1 MGYRFTILVAV
12 FGLTYSLLLFNLYRI
27 QIVNGENFEAQAESQ
42 SASPEFLRANR
53 GGIYFTDKDGK
64 DLPAVLNKDFPFI
77 YAVPTEIEDAQEVS
91 AALSPLLD
99 IEVSKIREKLSKKDD
114 QYELLVHKASND
126 LAGKVKD
133 QKIKGIY
140 VRSESDRFYPLGER
154 AAHLL
159 GFVSPDGDSDQVVGR
174 YGLEKFYEKT
184 LAGKNGEAKDGE
196 ITKAEAGLDL
206 HLTIDGNIQ
215 IEASRILEKLVEK
228 HGATGGTIIVQD
240 PKTGKILA
248 SESLPGF
255 DPNKFSD
262 YPLENFLNPTVQKIY
277 EPGSVF
283 KVITMAS
290 GLDAKKITPD
300 TTYNDKGSI
309 TVSGKKIQNWD
320 LQAHGVV
327 TMTNVIEKSLN
338 TGAAFAESRIGHTLF
353 KTYLEKFGFDS
364 ETGIDIPGELSGD
377 LRRLNSKAP
386 VVAFATAS
394 FGQGVAVTPLELLN
408 AVSAIANGG
417 TLMRPYV
424 NSATGPKEVRRV
436 ISAEA
441 SRQTTA
447 MMISALDKAEVGH
460 IENYSLAGKTGT
472 AQVPDFKHGGYTDQ
486 VINTYVGFGPTTN
499 PRFTILIKLDEP
511 AGAPLAGTTVVPAFR
526 ELAQFILN
534 YYNIPPDRIKTPSQ
548 N

>member
-1 MGYRFTILVAV
+1 MGYRFTILATV
-12 FGLTYSLLLFNLYRI
+12 FGLIYSLLLFNLYKI
-27 QIVNGENFEAQAESQ
+27 QIINGENFEAQAESQ

-53 GGIYFTDKDGK
+53 GGIYFTDKENKIFG
-64 DLPAVLNKDFPFI
+64 AVLNKDFPLV
-77 YAVPTEIEDAQEVS
+77 YAVPTEIDDAQE
-91 AALSPLLD
+91 AAAVLSPILD
-99 IEVSKIREKLSKKDD
+99 IEISKIREKLSKKDD
-114 QYELLVHKASND
+114 QYELLVHKASSE
-126 LAGKVKD
+126 LASKIKD

-140 VRSESDRFYPLGER
+140 VRSESDRFYPLGDR
-154 AAHLL
+154 ASHIL
-159 GFVSPDGDSDQVVGR
+159 GFVSPGEDSDQIIGR
-174 YGLEKFYEKT
+174 YGLEKLYEES

-196 ITKAEAGLDL
+196 IIKPEAGEDLYLTLDE
-206 HLTIDGNIQ
+206 NIQ
-215 IEASRILEKLVEK
+215 IQASRIIKNLVEK
-228 HGATGGTIIVQD
+228 HRATGGSIIVQD

-248 SESLPGF
+248 SESLPSF
-255 DPNKFSD
+255 NPNKFSD
-262 YPLENFLNPTVQKIY
+262 YPLENFLNPVVQKIY

-283 KVITMAS
+283 KVVTMAS

-338 TGAAFAESRIGHTLF
+338 TGAAFAESKIGHTLF
-353 KTYLEKFGFDS
+353 KTYLEKFGFSDK
-364 ETGIDIPGELSGD
+364 TGIDLPGELSGD

-417 TLMRPYV
+417 TLMRPYI
-424 NSATGPKEVRRV
+424 NSTNGPKEIRRV

-447 MMISALDKAEVGH
+447 MMVSALDKAEVGH

-472 AQVPDFKHGGYTDQ
+472 AQVPDFKKGGYTDE

-534 YYNIPPDRIKTPSQ
+534 YYNIPPDRINAKP
-548 N
+548 